1 VVVLPVIP
9 KDGHHKL
16 HHPWT
21 GPYRVGSKLSDLNY
35 KIVLLHKE
43 SLKPL
48 VVHFNS
54 LKHCIPGTRFA
65 SSVPSHTTGQSV
77 TPSIGDLATLCD
89 SPDQDY
95 NNDSD
100 SDDGQDLDNGQ
111 DSEDFENR
119 QD

>member
-1 VVVLPVIP
+1 
-9 KDGHHKL
+9 
-16 HHPWT
+16 
-21 GPYRVGSKLSDLNY
+21 
-35 KIVLLHKE
+35 
-43 SLKPL
+43 
-48 VVHFNS
+48 
-54 LKHCIPGTRFA
+54 
-65 SSVPSHTTGQSV
+65 VPSHTTGQSV
-77 TPSIGDLATLCD
+77 TPSNYNILGDLATLCD